1 MLTSTFVLRGRRG
14 AYGTGLGLVALS
26 TFVLRGRRGSYG
38 TGLGLVVCLVEVLS
52 PVTRRHFAWQAW
64 HLATSTFH
72 LRGRCGAFRHPPSV
86 CVAGVGLAHIN
97 LRFAWQAWCLVTS
110 TLQVSPSLSNTH
122 RTLSHSFG
130 TYKFVTHNSFT
141 HNFVTHTTFH
151 AQFCHTHNLSHT
163 TLSHTHTQLFTHNF
177 LKSSILHHLH
187 ISPLSFLFSPF
198 RFNHFF

>member
-1 MLTSTFVLRGRRG
+1 M
-14 AYGTGLGLVALS
+14 ALS

-163 TLSHTHTQLFTHNF
+163 TLSHTHTTLHTQFF
-177 LKSSILHHLH
+177 KIIDPPPSPYISIV
-187 ISPLSFLFSPF
+187 LSLFSLPF
-198 RFNHFF
+198 QPLFLIIGRS